1 MAYNPNTLQQQLQD
15 LSRQYQSLVGQQIIP
30 TSPVQIPVLPHQIQ
44 YVEGLNGATL
54 YQTNMPS
61 NSSEIIL
68 DKDEDIFYKV
78 SKDANGIPAKKI
90 IRCRFTIEEIQ
101 SDEPDFLTRKDFEEF
116 KEELRQM
123 FSAQSSTPLKV
134 ETKSLKKSSGD
145 VMHEQSV

>member
-1 MAYNPNTLQQQLQD
+1 M
-15 LSRQYQSLVGQQIIP
+15 P
-30 TSPVQIPVLPHQIQ
+30 TPQVQIPVLPHQIQ

-90 IRCRFTIEEIQ
+90 IRCRFTIEEIE
-101 SDEPDFLTRKDFEEF
+101 SEEPDFLTRKDFEEF
-116 KEELRQM
+116 KEELRQLL
-123 FSAQSSTPLKV
+123 SSQSSAPQKV
-134 ETKSLKKSSGD
+134 EAKSLKKSSGD
-145 VMHEQSV
+145 VMHE